1 MTRKIKFGPGFK
13 FRERISIISISFICN
28 PESNSTRW
36 DVYIELLLRSRPED
50 YKSKVQIQEPVCVG
64 GEWIEE
70 EEIFLEIHPDFEDC
84 STMVKREGRAT
95 QQSCLKIDES

>member
-13 FRERISIISISFICN
+13 VRERISIISLSFICN

-50 YKSKVQIQEPVCVG
+50 YKSKVQIQEPMCVWG
-64 GEWIEE
+64 VGNE
-70 EEIFLEIHPDFEDC
+70 L
-84 STMVKREGRAT
+84 KRRRFFSKYT
-95 QQSCLKIDES
+95 QILKTAVLW